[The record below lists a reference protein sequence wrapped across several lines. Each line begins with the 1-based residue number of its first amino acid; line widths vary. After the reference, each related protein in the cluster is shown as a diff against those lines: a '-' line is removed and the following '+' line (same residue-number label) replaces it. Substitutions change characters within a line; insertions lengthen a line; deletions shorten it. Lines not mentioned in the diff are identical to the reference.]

1 MHEER
6 HIGYRNIAKK
16 LNCWGIKSE
25 TGIKTWHGNNVYG
38 ILKRMT
44 EYELRNIRRLQK
56 YETKISNMEIKLLP
70 CIHEL
75 YVQQGKQKQHK

>member
-1 MHEER
+1 MHEAQ

-16 LNCWGIKSE
+16 LNYWHIKSE
-25 TGIKTWHGNNVYG
+25 TGIKRWKSNNVYG
-38 ILKRMT
+38 ILKRMK
-44 EYELRNIRRLQK
+44 EYELRNSRRHQK

-75 YVQQGKQKQHK
+75 YVQQSKQKQHK